1 MNPFSFFTRRVCLTL
16 GPDWPQACAE
26 FERVGVNDVWRFDA
40 LPIDGER
47 IKGPH
52 QSFNASVR
60 QILTDFIASGSES
73 LLHLE
78 DDVVFRDLAHLELAL
93 CELLTNWDVVY
104 LGANLLCWNKPDD
117 LRPLR
122 YSDHLFRVRQA
133 WCTHAVGIS
142 RRAAQ
147 IILDGQPDIN
157 EQMVDNYLS
166 GLLPNLNAFVVAP
179 MVAYQRPH
187 YSAIWQRHDDYTEIF
202 EQSDGRLR

>member
-16 GPDWPQACAE
+16 GPDWPTACAE
-26 FERVGVNDVWRFDA
+26 FERVSVNNVWRFDA

-47 IKGPH
+47 ILGPH

-60 QILTDFIASGSES
+60 QVLEDFIVSGSES
-73 LLHLE
+73 LLFLE
-78 DDVVFRDLAHLELAL
+78 DDVTFRDLAHLELAL
-93 CELLTNWDVVY
+93 CELPANWDIVY
-104 LGANLLCWNKPDD
+104 LGANLLCWNRADD
-117 LRPLR
+117 PQPVR

-142 RRAAQ
+142 RKAAQ

-157 EQMVDNYLS
+157 EQMVDNFIS
-166 GLLPNLNAFVVAP
+166 DILPVLNAFVVAP

-187 YSAIWQRHDDYTEIF
+187 HSAIWNRYDDYTEIF
-202 EQSDGRLR
+202 QQSDERLK